1 MNCPD
6 AFTALAKRQAF
17 QCEQAC
23 ERTALE
29 SRVTEEASALAAL
42 GDGKRARGHKRGC
55 RTDERKRKRRKR
67 TGVAVQRARR
77 EES

>member
-1 MNCPD
+1 MRANGS
-6 AFTALAKRQAF
+6 RVSS
-17 QCEQAC
+17 
-23 ERTALE
+23 LE

-67 TGVAVQRARR
+67 DRSSHAESEERR
-77 EES
+77 ELVIAYYF